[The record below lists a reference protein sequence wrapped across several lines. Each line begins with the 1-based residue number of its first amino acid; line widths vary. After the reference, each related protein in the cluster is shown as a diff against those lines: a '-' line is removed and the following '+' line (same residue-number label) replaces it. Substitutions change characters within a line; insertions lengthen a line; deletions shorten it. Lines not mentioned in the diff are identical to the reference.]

1 MKINYNVTGAQRKEL
16 VGIISNTIG
25 MKAIYAK
32 MPTCN
37 YIIGGITVEKDGMMV
52 WDEHTDDATI
62 QRVTEALAAAGFEGV
77 QEEPEAPASAET
89 EALVE
94 PDTVVEAA
102 TDPELPAETEPV
114 ELTVGLPTAKHT
126 GASLRN
132 LINLLY
138 TRASLLNKALGTSFR
153 VDEALMEALQ
163 DDACI
168 LTTGSLIKA
177 IGDFEAEHGK
187 AIDGL
192 TITPEEVTFS
202 SLPETDDPEQL
213 RTFTIL
219 CGMMSKQAID
229 QKRIQAKTVNEAN
242 EKYALRIWLT
252 RLGMNGPEFKTTRK
266 VLMENLTGHSAFR
279 TDVEKQRW
287 MQRQAEKREAL
298 KASKAA
304 EAAGTA
310 DATEEMET
318 A

>member
-1 MKINYNVTGAQRKEL
+1 MKINYNVTGEQRKEL
-16 VGIISNTIG
+16 VGIISETIG
-25 MKAIYAK
+25 MKAVYAK

-37 YIIGGITVEKDGMMV
+37 YIISNITVEKDGSMV
-52 WDEHTDDATI
+52 WDERTDEATI
-62 QRVTEALAAAGFEGV
+62 QQVTEALAAAGFEGIR
-77 QEEPEAPASAET
+77 EEAEVPASAET
-89 EALVE
+89 EAPAE
-94 PDTVVEAA
+94 PDTA
-102 TDPELPAETEPV
+102 TEPV
-114 ELTVGLPTAKHT
+114 ELTVGIPTSKHT

-153 VDEALMEALQ
+153 VDEALTQALQ

-168 LTTGSLIKA
+168 LNTGSLIKA

-192 TITPEEVTFS
+192 TIAPEEITFS
-202 SLPETDDPEQL
+202 SLPETDDADRL

-229 QKRIQAKTVNEAN
+229 QKRIQAKAVNEEN

-252 RLGMNGPEFKTTRK
+252 RLGMNGPEFKKSRK

-279 TDVEKQRW
+279 TPAEEAKW
-287 MQRQAEKREAL
+287 KARQAEKREAL
-298 KASKAA
+298 KAAKTA
-304 EAAGTA
+304 E
-310 DATEEMET
+310 ATEEVET

>member
-1 MKINYNVTGAQRKEL
+1 MKINYNVTGSDRKQL
-16 VGIISNTIG
+16 VSIITRETGIKAAYQGMPSMAYAIG
-25 MKAIYAK
+25 D
-32 MPTCN
+32 
-37 YIIGGITVEKDGMMV
+37 ITVEKDGTMV
-52 WDEHTDDATI
+52 WDERTDNATI
-62 QRVTEALAAAGFEGV
+62 QRITEALAAAGFEGIR
-77 QEEPEAPASAET
+77 EEPEAPASAET
-89 EALVE
+89 EAPAE
-94 PDTVVEAA
+94 PDTA
-102 TDPELPAETEPV
+102 TEPV
-114 ELTVGLPTAKHT
+114 ELTVGIPTSKHT

-153 VDEALMEALQ
+153 VDEALTEALQ

-168 LTTGSLIKA
+168 LTTDSLLRA

-192 TITPEEVTFS
+192 TITPEEITFS
-202 SLPETDDPEQL
+202 SLPETDDTDRL

-229 QKRIQAKTVNEAN
+229 QKRIQAKGVNEDN

-252 RLGMNGPEFKTTRK
+252 RLGMNGPEFKTTRR

-298 KASKAA
+298 KAAKAA
-304 EAAGTA
+304 EA
-310 DATEEMET
+310 TEEVET